1 MATRDAD
8 GADVVYVASEADAAA
23 VADGLAAAGAEVT
36 AVASADAAVRTVRER
51 APDCLVTEFRLAE
64 GNGLDLLRRVRSER
78 DLPVVVFSDGDD
90 PALAAAVLDAGGAFV
105 PKHGDGVAR
114 LRRRLANCLGDDARV
129 GISETLKERAMDEAP
144 VGITV
149 ADATQPDEP
158 LVYVNEA
165 FERLTGYPIEQ
176 VLGRNC
182 RFLQGPD
189 TDPEAVRE
197 LRTGIDSAEP
207 VSVEL
212 RNYRRN
218 GDPFWNRV
226 DIAPIRDASG
236 AVTHYIGFQTDV
248 TRRRRAAT
256 AARRWAEECRAE
268 RRTVEHVLDRVEGLV
283 EDVTR
288 VLVEA
293 SSRRAVERR
302 VCERVAATPGYAAAW
317 VGRADRT
324 RGVVTTRAWAG
335 DPDLSLADRSVD
347 LSTDAPT
354 ARAVRSG
361 AAESGRGPELATGS
375 DGPSGSAASST
386 IAVPL
391 AYRETTY
398 GVLTVYGT
406 DPDAFD
412 GHDAT
417 VLASVGRAIGNAI
430 NAIESKRMVAADE
443 VVDVELTVS
452 DPSAPL
458 AGIAAAADSRFGFEG
473 VNRRGDGTVV
483 LFLGTDGAVSS
494 DLPSIADSDPAVRAA
509 AVISSDPEWS
519 LTEIALSADTVVGR
533 IGDLGVRL
541 IDLDA
546 TGERVVYRFEA
557 SGEPVARSAV
567 DAFEDRHDGV
577 ELTRFRRRERTD
589 RSGRGFVRDV
599 RDRLTDRQLTALQKA
614 YFGGFFERPHRVT
627 GDDLADSMGITR
639 STFHQ
644 HLLAAQRKLLAA
656 FLEEG
661 PDPDATPH

>member
-1 MATRDAD
+1 MVTRSVD
-8 GADVVYVASEADAAA
+8 GAGVLYAASAADDAAA
-23 VADGLAAAGAEVT
+23 VADDLAAAGATVT
-36 AVASADAAVRTVRER
+36 AVSSTDAAVRTVRER
-51 APDCLVTEFRLAE
+51 APDCVVTEFRLAD

-78 DLPVVVFSDGDD
+78 DLPVVVFSDVDD
-90 PALAAAVLDAGGAFV
+90 PALAGAVLDAGGAFV
-105 PKHGDGVAR
+105 PKHGDGADR
-114 LRRRLANCLGDDARV
+114 LRRRLANFLGDGARV

-165 FERLTGYPIEQ
+165 FERLTGYPTEQ

-189 TDPEAVRE
+189 TDPEAVGE
-197 LRTGIDSAEP
+197 LRAGIDAAEP

-218 GDPFWNRV
+218 GEPFWNRV
-226 DIAPIRDASG
+226 DIAPIRDESG

-268 RRTVEHVLDRVEGLV
+268 RRTVEHVLDRVEGLL

-293 SSRRAVERR
+293 SSRRAIERR
-302 VCERVAATPGYAAAW
+302 VCERVASTPGYAAAW

-354 ARAVRSG
+354 ARAVQSG
-361 AAESGRGPELATGS
+361 DIESGP
-375 DGPSGSAASST
+375 GPSSGSESAASST

-398 GVLTVYGT
+398 GVLTVYGA

-417 VLASVGRAIGNAI
+417 VLASIGRAIGNAI
-430 NAIESKRMVAADE
+430 NAVESKRMVAADD
-443 VVDVELTVS
+443 VVDVEVTVS
-452 DPSAPL
+452 DREAPL
-458 AGIAAAADSRFGFEG
+458 ATLAAAADNRLRFEG
-473 VNRRGDGTVV
+473 VNRRTDGTVV
-483 LFLGTDGAVSS
+483 LFLGADGSVPAEF
-494 DLPSIADSDPAVRAA
+494 PSLVDGHPTVADATL
-509 AVISSDPEWS
+509 ISSDSEWS
-519 LTEIALSADTVVGR
+519 LTEIALAADTVLGR

-546 TGERVVYRFEA
+546 TAERVVYRFEA

-567 DAFEDRHDGV
+567 DAFEDRHDRV
-577 ELTRFRRRERTD
+577 ELTRFRRRERSD

-599 RDRLTDRQLTALQKA
+599 REDLTDRQLTALQKA

-627 GDDLADSMGITR
+627 GDELADSMGITR

-656 FLEEG
+656 FLGER
-661 PDPDATPH
+661 PDLDAVPH

>member
-1 MATRDAD
+1 MTTRGVD
-8 GADVVYVASEADAAA
+8 GADVVYVASAADTAAD
-23 VADGLAAAGAEVT
+23 VADGLAAAGAAVT
-36 AVASADAAVRTVRER
+36 VVASADAAIRAVRER
-51 APDCLVTEFRLAE
+51 DPDCVVTEFRLGE
-64 GNGLDLLRRVRSER
+64 GNGLDLLRRLRRER
-78 DLPVVVFSDGDD
+78 DLPVVVFSDADD
-90 PALAAAVLDAGGAFV
+90 PALAAAVLDAAGAFV
-105 PKHGDGVAR
+105 PTHDGGVDR
-114 LRRRLANCLGDDARV
+114 LCRRLANCLGDEARV
-129 GISETLKERAMDEAP
+129 GISETMKERAMDEAP

-165 FERLTGYPIEQ
+165 FERLTGYSTEQ

-197 LRTGIDSAEP
+197 LRAGIDGAEP

-218 GDPFWNRV
+218 GEPFWNRV
-226 DIAPIRDASG
+226 DVAPIRDGSG
-236 AVTHYIGFQTDV
+236 TVTHYIGFQTDV

-317 VGRADRT
+317 VGRVDRT
-324 RGVVTTRAWAG
+324 RDEVTTRARAG
-335 DPDLSLADRSVD
+335 DVDRSLGDRSVD
-347 LSTDAPT
+347 LSSAAPA
-354 ARAVRSG
+354 ARAVRTG
-361 AAESGRGPELATGS
+361 TAESGE
-375 DGPSGSAASST
+375 GSAASPDSDPADCST

-398 GVLTVYGT
+398 GVLTVYGA
-406 DPDAFD
+406 DSNAFD
-412 GHDAT
+412 AHDAT
-417 VLASVGRAIGNAI
+417 LLASVGRATGNAI

-443 VVDVELTVS
+443 VVAVEVTVS
-452 DPSAPL
+452 DPNAPL
-458 AGIAAAADSRFGFEG
+458 TELAAAAGSRFEFEG
-473 VNRRGDGTVV
+473 VNRRSDGTVV
-483 LFLGTDGAVSS
+483 LFLGADGAVSS
-494 DLPSIADSDPAVRAA
+494 DVDEDSSVRAIT
-509 AVISSDPEWS
+509 AVSTDPEWS
-519 LTEIALSADTVVGR
+519 LTEVSLSADTVVGR
-533 IGDLGVRL
+533 LGDLGVRL
-541 IDLDA
+541 TDLDA
-546 TGERVVYRFEA
+546 TDERVAYRFEA
-557 SGEPVARSAV
+557 PGEPVARSAV
-567 DAFEDRHDGV
+567 DAFEDRYDGV
-577 ELTRFRRRERTD
+577 ELTRFRRRERSD

-627 GDDLADSMGITR
+627 GDDLADSMGISR

-644 HLLAAQRKLLAA
+644 HLLAAQRKVLGA
-656 FLEEG
+656 FLEDR
-661 PDPDATPH
+661 PDLDPIPH